1 MLTPTTS
8 TAVHVHPPHAMPTA
22 VLADDH
28 ALIRYGMKMALES
41 GGLARVVGEASGP
54 AELFGLLARVDCDVL
69 VTDFAMPDEQNRDGL
84 SLIERLAR
92 VHPTMPVIV
101 ITALRNAGLLRT
113 LLDLGVKGLV
123 AKGGGV
129 NELILA
135 FQAVSRGRDYVCT
148 PLKALLLEASA
159 APRLKAALTRA
170 EIEVLRLFAHDGLT
184 SQQIAERLNRSRKTI
199 SRHKCSAL
207 AKLGLSTD
215 QELLDY
221 CRQVDLSVG

>member
-1 MLTPTTS
+1 MLMS
-8 TAVHVHPPHAMPTA
+8 TASTAASARLPHAAPR
-22 VLADDH
+22 VILADDH

-54 AELFGLLARVDCDVL
+54 AELFNLLAQIGCDVL

-92 VHPTMPVIV
+92 LHPEVPVIV
-101 ITALRNAGLLRT
+101 ITALRNAGLLKT
-113 LLDLGVKGLV
+113 LLELGVKGLV

-129 NELILA
+129 NELTLA
-135 FQAVSRGRDYVCT
+135 FQAVSKGRSYVCT
-148 PLKALLLEASA
+148 PLRSLLLEASV
-159 APRLKAALTRA
+159 APRVKAALTRA
-170 EIEVLRLFAHDGLT
+170 ETEVLRLFAYDGLT
-184 SQQIAERLNRSRKTI
+184 SQQISQRLKRSRKTI

-221 CRQVDLSVG
+221 CRQVDLTAT